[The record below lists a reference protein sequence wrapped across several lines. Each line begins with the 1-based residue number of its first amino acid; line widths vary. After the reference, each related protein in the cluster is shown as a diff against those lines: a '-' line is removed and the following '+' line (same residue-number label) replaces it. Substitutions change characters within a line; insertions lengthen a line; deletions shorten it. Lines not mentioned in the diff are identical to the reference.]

1 MKQLKNYNDLKL
13 ELEMAKERKNIIS
26 IYIKKLMYEEE
37 QINNIIKEQNNTL
50 NKSRNVVYKPSNK
63 VCKNCGT
70 INNANSKVCYVCG
83 KRF

>member
-50 NKSRNVVYKPSNK
+50 NK
-63 VCKNCGT
+63 
-70 INNANSKVCYVCG
+70 I
-83 KRF
+83 

>member
-37 QINNIIKEQNNTL
+37 QIN
-50 NKSRNVVYKPSNK
+50 Y
-63 VCKNCGT
+63 
-70 INNANSKVCYVCG
+70 
-83 KRF
+83 